1 MGNTQGANAVNL
13 GLSPALQV
21 RDAFMAFALPPTQ
34 LSVHT
39 GCKTAQNAALE
50 DSFSNDREQQTT
62 RASAM
67 LLADCTTR
75 RKTKGA
81 RGPDVLLNTC

>member
-13 GLSPALQV
+13 GSSPVLQI
-21 RDAFMAFALPPTQ
+21 RDAFMVFALPPTQ
-34 LSVHT
+34 PSVHT

-67 LLADCTTR
+67 LLADCTTGM
-75 RKTKGA
+75 KTNSV
-81 RGPDVLLNTC
+81 RGPDVHLNKF